1 MLPSVLEGL
10 NDQQRAAV
18 TAPEG
23 PTLVLAGAGSGKTR
37 VIVHRIAHLI
47 RDRGVM
53 SDAVLAVTF
62 TNKAAG
68 EMRRRVQE
76 MLGEAAEPVWLHTFH
91 ALCLRLLRRFGEDV
105 GLAPGFTV
113 CGEDDRRALLR
124 GILRE
129 SNVSDREYPIGR
141 VAAAVSAFKHRG
153 LGGSQ
158 RDDGVDPVIAR
169 VAGRYQKRMEE
180 QGSVDFDDLL
190 LQGVELLECSTR
202 AQAFCSNH
210 FRHVLV
216 DEYQDT
222 NRTQYRLLR
231 LLAPHQNVFVVGDE
245 DQSIYKF
252 RGADLR
258 NILDFERDFPEAR
271 VVSLETNYRSAG
283 AILRAADAVIRHNRE
298 RKGKRLIAWLDEGQK
313 PVLHAAEEERDEA
326 HFVAQMLEGTRLE
339 NPAARSAI
347 LLRTHAQSR
356 PFEEE
361 LVARG
366 IPHQILGGLRFYER
380 REIKDAI
387 AYARLLSNLDDDAS
401 FSRVVNVPPRGIGT
415 QTISLLRARAETTRS
430 SLFESASALIDDG
443 ILSGRA
449 RSGLR
454 TFLEL
459 VTRLKQGLESNRPSR
474 TLRRIVTESGLL
486 ALVEGEGQKSAVERK
501 DNLEQLV
508 AAAAEYE
515 ASETVPSLEGFLD
528 RVSLLTDADTESA
541 PARCLVMTLHAAKG
555 LEFDTVFLVGLEEGL
570 FPHVHAMSDGRKIE
584 EERRLFYV
592 GMTRAKRRLV
602 LSYARRRRFSHAETD
617 RVPSRFV
624 TEIDAALLS
633 PTSSEAR
640 PPRTKASPHKARLR
654 AGALVRHAVF
664 GDGRVVDSSGSGRD
678 CRVTVVFHKAGRKRL
693 VAEYAKLDVVG

>member
-1 MLPSVLEGL
+1 MPSALEGL

-47 RDRGVM
+47 LDCGVM
-53 SDAVLAVTF
+53 SDTVLAVTF
-62 TNKAAG
+62 TNKAAD
-68 EMRRRVQE
+68 EVRRRVRE
-76 MLGEAAEPVWLHTFH
+76 MLGEAAERLWLHTFH

-129 SNVSDREYPIGR
+129 SNVSDREYPVGR
-141 VAAAVSAFKHRG
+141 VAAAISAFKHRV
-153 LGGSQ
+153 LAAGSQ
-158 RDDGVDPVIAR
+158 RDETIDAVIAR
-169 VAGRYQKRMEE
+169 VAGRYETRMEE
-180 QGSVDFDDLL
+180 RGSVDFDDLL
-190 LQGVELLECSTR
+190 LRGVELLECSTR
-202 AQAFCSNH
+202 AQEFCSRH

-298 RKGKRLIAWLDEGQK
+298 RKGKRLIAWLDEGEK

-326 HFVAQMLEGTRLE
+326 QFVAQMLEDTRLA
-339 NPAARSAI
+339 NPGARSAI

-366 IPHQILGGLRFYER
+366 IPHQIVGGLRFYER
-380 REIKDAI
+380 REIKDVI

-401 FSRVVNVPPRGIGT
+401 FSRVVNVPPRGIGAH
-415 QTISLLRARAETTRS
+415 TISLVGARAESTRS
-430 SLFESASALIDDG
+430 SLFVAASALVDDD

-454 TFLEL
+454 SFLEL
-459 VTRLKQGLESNRPSR
+459 VTRLRHGLESKRPSR
-474 TLRRIVTESGLL
+474 TLRTIVTETGLL
-486 ALVEGEGQKSAVERK
+486 ASVEGEGQKAAVERK
-501 DNLEQLV
+501 DNLEQLF

-515 ASETVPSLEGFLD
+515 ASESLASLEGFLD
-528 RVSLLTDADTESA
+528 RVSLLTDADTASG
-541 PARCLVMTLHAAKG
+541 PARCLVMTLHASKG

-570 FPHVHAMSDGRKIE
+570 FPHVHAMSDTRKIE

-592 GMTRAKRRLV
+592 GMTRAKRKLV

-624 TEIDAALLS
+624 TEVEAALLS

-640 PPRTKASPHKARLR
+640 PPRTKATRITRLR

-664 GDGRVVDSSGSGRD
+664 GEGRVVDSSGSGRD